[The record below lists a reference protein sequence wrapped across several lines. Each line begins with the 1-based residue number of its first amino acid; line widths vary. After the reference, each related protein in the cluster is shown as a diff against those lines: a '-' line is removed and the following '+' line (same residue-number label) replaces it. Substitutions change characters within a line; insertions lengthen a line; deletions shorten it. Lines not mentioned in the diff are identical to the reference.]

1 MHINFDDEG
10 LIVNNIQLFL
20 KENLNVTL
28 NLSGVWDSD
37 THEALIQYL
46 QLPNTYDIY
55 EFRTAI
61 TNKFTYRQTRAP
73 YTLVDGGG
81 IINFEY
87 ESTPYSILLYT
98 KPTAQ
103 SYENGLLFIS
113 QHIDELS
120 EFAKSC
126 GWSVSRY
133 SSFGSGED
141 VSGKI
146 RAEIFI
152 EKTGVTNYFPHKE
165 VMPMINLF
173 RGTYLYNWCFVG
185 NLNEYENI
193 MQRNTKYKVAVIPCS
208 PGDTFTIT
216 HGYSMACEMA
226 FGCTNATIKELK
238 NGGAYIDNVVNRLE
252 SSLKG
257 PINAGSWDYYEVP
270 EDIDVKYLLVQ
281 MPYREDLTSYET
293 EVTEILIGD
302 VNLDGVVNE
311 ADVAMLNEYV
321 TCLEEGKVITQPFNE
336 KQLIAAN
343 VTRNIDIEGKP
354 LITREDVTVLKLAVQ
369 NGDSL
374 GTVEYTNSARVSSSE
389 RDRLL
394 IMYGEHALDE
404 DINVPVN
411 HFCVEPWAVHSKFIE
426 YFLGRVIHKYSDI
439 EDISWLQE
447 NIRHIYSNYGHNRIG
462 TYDDIETY
470 SINEKI
476 VYDKPSGTYKYYKGN
491 QDSGLIVLSADN
503 FKSGQFVNIDGS
515 PTSMYID
522 NHRIYD
528 DGEYMERYV
537 LESGVVCSGAAEN
550 SLKCLVKKFQDRTN
564 EYLKRSGYTDEIIYW
579 TYGNYCVD
587 TDNHFIK
594 ALTKMPTYKSSWLR

>member
-10 LIVNNIQLFL
+10 LIVNSIQLFL

-28 NLSGVWDSD
+28 NLSGVWDTD

-61 TNKFTYRQTRAP
+61 SNKFTYRQTRAP
-73 YTLVDGGG
+73 YSLVDGGG
-81 IINFEY
+81 IINFEF

-98 KPTAQ
+98 KPTSQ

-113 QHIDELS
+113 QHIEELN

-146 RAEIFI
+146 RAEILL

-165 VMPMINLF
+165 VMPMVNLF
-173 RGTYLYNWCFVG
+173 RGTYLYNQCFIG
-185 NLNEYENI
+185 NVNEYTDK
-193 MQRNTKYKVAVIPCS
+193 MQHNTKYKIAVIPCA

-226 FGCTNATIKELK
+226 FGFTDATIKELK
-238 NGGAYIDNVVNRLE
+238 NNGADVSNVVSRLE
-252 SSLKG
+252 NSLKG
-257 PINAGSWDYYEVP
+257 PVKSGSWDYYEIP
-270 EDIDVKYLLVQ
+270 EDSNARYLLVQ
-281 MPYREDLTSYET
+281 MPYREDLISHET
-293 EVTEILIGD
+293 EITKILLGD
-302 VNLDGVVNE
+302 VNLDGVVDQS
-311 ADVAMLNEYV
+311 DVDMLNEYV
-321 TCLEEGKVITQPFNE
+321 TLIEEGKVVTQPFNE

-343 VTRNIDIEGKP
+343 VTRNVDIEGKP
-354 LITREDVTVLKLAVQ
+354 VISREDVTYLQIAVT

-374 GTVEYTNSARVSSSE
+374 GTVEYTNAARVPSSE
-389 RDRLL
+389 KDRLL
-394 IMYGEHALDE
+394 VMSGEQALQDE
-404 DINVPVN
+404 LNVPVN
-411 HFCVEPWAVHSKFIE
+411 LFSVEPWAVHSKFIE

-447 NIRHIYSNYGHNRIG
+447 NIRHIYSQYGNNSIG
-462 TYDDIETY
+462 TYDEVETY
-470 SINEKI
+470 SINENIK
-476 VYDKPSGTYKYYKGN
+476 YDQSSGTYRYYKGK
-491 QDSGLIVLSADN
+491 QDSGLIVVSDDK
-503 FKSGQFVNIDGS
+503 FKTGKLLNIDGS
-515 PTSMYID
+515 STSLYID
-522 NHRIYD
+522 NHRLYD
-528 DGEYMERYV
+528 NGEYMERYIM
-537 LESGVVCSGAAEN
+537 ESGVVCSSQAEN
-550 SLKCLVKKFQDRTN
+550 SLKCLVKKFQDSTN
-564 EYLKRSGYTDEIIYW
+564 QYLEKSGYTDEMIYW

-594 ALTKMPTYKSSWLR
+594 ALNKLPTYKSGWLR